1 MRLSTAKVI
10 ASGVL
15 VSALV
20 LFPADGLRALG
31 LGEARIDSY
40 MGQPLD
46 VTIRL
51 VEPDAGSLDSLTVA
65 PAVSADYDRL
75 GVPTAALA
83 LGLEVSVD
91 RRVDPPLIR
100 VRSSRTV
107 DDPVVQVLID
117 ARWSSGRVLREYTLF
132 LDPPTLP
139 VAPPVRRSEPDTA
152 PAREEPAEA
161 TSTPQAEPEPATEP
175 RPRPAPSTSEQ
186 PVEPEPAA
194 EPDPAP
200 AAQSS
205 EPEPEPQPATRSGP
219 AVVGPVAAGQTLW
232 SIAYAWRP
240 DTGLTMNQVM
250 LAILDRNPQ
259 AFIDGNVNRLRRGA
273 ELTMPDQAEVS
284 ALSSTE
290 ADRRMRVQMQSWRQD
305 SGIRDVPVIAE
316 AAIPEVDSESA
327 FEPVAEDEES
337 GSDVV
342 HRLEV
347 VPPEG
352 ETFEEGPAVSDG
364 EVRRASTRLAELEDQ
379 MVAEGLEN
387 EELNQRI
394 DSIRDAIETREMAG
408 LAIADEEMAEF
419 EARLRETREAR
430 EAAAELAA
438 TEDSMTDRDVPDD
451 ESTEDEVSAYFRQL
465 EEELGMGDEATADVD
480 DEQSGEADDILS
492 EDDESLATE
501 DQSET
506 SETSVDTDEP
516 VVAESETATER
527 QEMPV
532 AATRSQRGTPLWQW
546 LLIGLAVLAVVG
558 GVVWWMRGRRSDNDG
573 VVRRASGA
581 DPAAARARVASDPAN
596 LAAHLALLNALA
608 AADDREAFSDA
619 LDDMYRQ
626 VDDDEDPHWQQALDL
641 AVSNAPNHPL
651 LTPRE
656 TGFADDDSEDGLDD
670 RTREMLGIL
679 DRPDDDGD
687 ESSMDD
693 YEIDS
698 DVDVNEEL
706 DGDEEFFSDE
716 EEPAPAPPRTA
727 ERRDESDD
735 DEVEG
740 TDMDLAELSN
750 RVDDDTGPVVGIE
763 QVDPD
768 EVISAEDDAAD
779 FAEDDEGE
787 LSDLD
792 QVEETPKADDDADP
806 LELDFAFTRSEA
818 GDSGAEAED
827 DADSVTERD
836 SDDDSDEES
845 DDGEEP
851 EVESD
856 SRQQASDTLQLDEDE
871 LESFGE
877 PAGSG
882 QSADD
887 TLQLDDDEL
896 DVGEVGDRE
905 LEAFL
910 RQDDDDASASELDS
924 DGAAEDESDDDGD
937 ATLSDDDAEVKLD
950 LARAYISMD
959 DPESARTLL
968 EEIISGGS
976 KAKRSQARSML
987 DEI

>member
-75 GVPTAALA
+75 GVPSAALA

-139 VAPPVRRSEPDTA
+139 VAPPIRRSESETA
-152 PAREEPAEA
+152 PAREEPATA
-161 TSTPQAEPEPATEP
+161 APTPRTEPEPATEP

-186 PVEPEPAA
+186 PSEPQSAA
-194 EPDPAP
+194 EPDPVPVVQESA
-200 AAQSS
+200 
-205 EPEPEPQPATRSGP
+205 PEPEPRQTTRSGP

-273 ELTMPDQAEVS
+273 ELTMPDQAEVG
-284 ALSSTE
+284 ALSTTE

-316 AAIPEVDSESA
+316 AAIPEVDSEPV
-327 FEPVAEDEES
+327 FEPVAEDEET

-364 EVRRASTRLAELEDQ
+364 EIRRASARLAELEDQ

-438 TEDSMTDRDVPDD
+438 TDDSMTDQDVPGD

-465 EEELGMGDEATADVD
+465 EEELGMGDEAAADVD
-480 DEQSGEADDILS
+480 DEQPGEADILS
-492 EDDESLATE
+492 ADDESLAMD

-506 SETSVDTDEP
+506 AETPADTAEP
-516 VVAESETATER
+516 VVAESETAAER

-532 AATRSQRGTPLWQW
+532 AATRSQRGTPMWQW

-558 GVVWWMRGRRSDNDG
+558 GAVWWMRGRRSDNDG
-573 VVRRASGA
+573 MVRASGA
-581 DPAAARARVASDPAN
+581 DPAAARARVASDPGN

-656 TGFADDDSEDGLDD
+656 TGFADDDSDDGLDD

-698 DVDVNEEL
+698 DVDVNEDL
-706 DGDEEFFSDE
+706 DGEDEFFSDE
-716 EEPAPAPPRTA
+716 EEAPPAPPKSA

-750 RVDDDTGPVVGIE
+750 RVDDDAGPAVAIE
-763 QVDPD
+763 QADPD

-792 QVEETPKADDDADP
+792 QVEETPKSDDDADP
-806 LELDFAFTRSEA
+806 MELDFAFTRSEA
-818 GDSGAEAED
+818 GDSE
-827 DADSVTERD
+827 SVSESD
-836 SDDDSDEES
+836 SDDDSEDSEA
-845 DDGEEP
+845 P

-856 SRQQASDTLQLDEDE
+856 ARRQASDTLQLDEDE

-877 PAGSG
+877 PAGTG

-896 DVGEVGDRE
+896 DAGEVGDRE

-924 DGAAEDESDDDGD
+924 NQAAEDESDDDGD